1 MQIVNTGNSYQL
13 FSDHLKTYNKLPAQ
27 AYTVSFDPKSGYSLV
42 AYGEI
47 KINEKVYGVHTE
59 KVDKVLNS
67 FSLFDRNLGVI
78 LSGDKGIGKSLFA
91 KLLSIKAIEA
101 GYPLIIVEGAIP
113 GIASYLN
120 SIEQE
125 VVVLFDE
132 FDKTFSN
139 GNHRD
144 DMGDPQTELLTLF
157 DGLSQGKKLFVVT
170 CNEIAK
176 LNSFLVNRP
185 GRFHYHFRFE
195 HPDVDQIREYLV
207 DKVPNIS
214 EREIQA
220 VTVFSRKIALNYDCL
235 RAIAFELSTGAT
247 FADAIKDLNIMN
259 INREYYNLTLN
270 LSDGTV
276 CHLRRQCLDMFGEEE
291 TLEFRDE
298 NGKDFYVTFDP
309 SGARYSTEFGGMLI
323 TGDEIKEVDWETE
336 YYLNCIHN
344 DDEQAKA
351 AIKDRE
357 KRTVVSIVARRVYD
371 KNLHYAV

>member
-1 MQIVNTGNSYQL
+1 MQIVSTGNNYQIY
-13 FSDHLKTYNKLPAQ
+13 SDHLKTYNHLPAQ
-27 AYTVSFDPKSGYSLV
+27 AYTVCFSQQTGYSLEKYDDIV
-42 AYGEI
+42 
-47 KINEKVYGVHTE
+47 INEKIYGVHTE
-59 KVDKVLNS
+59 KVDKVLTN
-67 FSLFDRNLGVI
+67 FRAFDRNLGVI

-101 GYPLIIVEGAIP
+101 GYPLIIVDGAIP
-113 GIASYLN
+113 GLANYLN
-120 SIEQE
+120 SIQQE

-139 GNHRD
+139 GKHRD

-170 CNEIAK
+170 CNEIGK

-220 VTVFSRKIALNYDCL
+220 VTVFSRKVALNYDCL
-235 RAIAFELSTGAT
+235 RAIAFELSTGLT
-247 FADAIKDLNIMN
+247 FAEAIKDLNIMN
-259 INREYYNLTLN
+259 LSREYYNLVAN

-276 CHLRRQCLDMFGEEE
+276 CRLRNCCLDMFSDEE
-291 TLEFRDE
+291 TVEFRDE
-298 NGKDFYVTFDP
+298 NNQDFYVTFIP
-309 SGARYSTEFGGMLI
+309 SEAHYSAEFGGMLI
-323 TGDEIKEVDWETE
+323 TGDEIKEVDWETD
-336 YYLNCIHN
+336 YYCRQTNN
-344 DDEQAKA
+344 PEKQA
-351 AIKDRE
+351 AIKARE
-357 KRTVVSIVARRVYD
+357 KRTVVSIIARRVYD